1 MKRTRVLHLIDS
13 LDLGGAQEV
22 VVNIVRGADR
32 SRFEH
37 EVATLHGHGIYLQR
51 LIDSG
56 VRVHSLSPAKWLPAH
71 IPGLA
76 SVLWSGRFDILHCHL
91 IASNLIGKPLGRL
104 MGVPVVINH
113 DHTNDPSRGTN
124 ALILGLETWANRFAA
139 HTIAVSAS
147 CRDFLVQREGVA
159 DDRVSII
166 HNAID
171 TTRFRPSSG
180 QRGSA
185 RSRLGISAAG
195 PLVAGV
201 GRLNP
206 QKNFPL
212 FLDIASLVAARNG
225 DTRFLIA
232 GTGPEEALLRS
243 KASALGLDGRITFAG
258 YVADPRE
265 IYNACDILLMPSR
278 FEGLPMTLLEA
289 MAMEVPVVASRLDG
303 IAEVVTDHRDG
314 LLMEPGD
321 AGAFANAITSLLN
334 DPEMRRSMGI
344 AARRKIEEGFSAQRM
359 VAEIEAVYDRFLP

>member
-1 MKRTRVLHLIDS
+1 MRPARILHLIDS

-32 SRFEH
+32 SRFGH
-37 EVATLHGHGIYLQR
+37 EVATLHGQGIYFRR
-51 LIDSG
+51 LMEAG
-56 VRVHSLSPAKWLPAH
+56 VRVHSLSPAKWLPAY

-76 SVLWSGRFDILHCHL
+76 SLLSGSRFDILHCHL
-91 IASNLIGKPLGRL
+91 IASNVIGKPLGRI
-104 MGVPVVINH
+104 MGVPVIINH

-124 ALILGLETWANRFAA
+124 PLILGLETWANRLAA

-147 CRDFLVQREGVA
+147 CRDFLVRREGVA
-159 DDRVSII
+159 NDRVSII

-171 TTRFRPSSG
+171 TTRFTPSAAH
-180 QRGSA
+180 RAAA
-185 RSRLGISAAG
+185 RSRLKIPAEG
-195 PLVAGV
+195 PVVAGV

-206 QKNFPL
+206 QKNFSL
-212 FLDIASLVAARNG
+212 FIEIAGLVAARNG

-258 YVADPRE
+258 YVADPRD
-265 IYNACDILLMPSR
+265 IYNSCDVLLMPSR

-303 IAEVVTDHRDG
+303 IAEVVTDNRDG
-314 LLMEPGD
+314 FLIRPDD
-321 AGAFANAITSLLN
+321 AAAFASTVTALIG
-334 DPEMRRSMGI
+334 DPERRRSVGI
-344 AARRKIEEGFSAQRM
+344 AARRKVEEGFSAQRM
-359 VAEIEAVYDRFLP
+359 VSEIEAIYDRFLP